1 MRKFSLKKHKW
12 FILVSLFSVGFL
24 SAGIATAAYV
34 VSDQEKSVE
43 IGSLPVNVIDI
54 KQDFLTYLSN
64 NKIIVDNN
72 NVLSDTL
79 SMYLTFNGS
88 AYEVNSFLYNHSF
101 LHGPVS
107 IPDESL
113 FNYLETTVKFDFLS
127 ISYNDKEIFLSNSGD
142 SFIINNEIIDTL
154 IFDSLNQ
161 KIEFNIPFSSVT
173 SGNANFP
180 FNFYLRNLNNNDA
193 PWTFSINL
201 NFNVINES
209 LGYSASFNWNN
220 FSSISIILELFRY

>member
-101 LHGPVS
+101 LNGQVS

-113 FNYLETTVKFDFLS
+113 FNYLE
-127 ISYNDKEIFLSNSGD
+127 ISNSGD